1 MISKNKSHLSV
12 FWRSLFLLGTVIFSS
27 IIIISA
33 CGTTSGTISEE
44 TANSIPEGSTKV
56 IVTSAISQDS
66 LYNESIKALNKEGF
80 IIQKTAKDLYQLSAK
95 YAMAEEGTDINVNII
110 VRSELNGSSAVI
122 TGIWFVGQARQQKAA
137 WIEERYQ
144 LWKYSFALMG
154 KVAQQM
160 NGTIKYAK

>member
-1 MISKNKSHLSV
+1 MRYY
-12 FWRSLFLLGTVIFSS
+12 FQYYFRR
-27 IIIISA
+27 
-33 CGTTSGTISEE
+33 
-44 TANSIPEGSTKV
+44 NSQFHSRRLNQGHSYLRDIP
-56 IVTSAISQDS
+56 DS
-66 LYNESIKALNKEGF
+66 LYLQSINALNKEGF
-80 IIQKTAKDLYQLSAK
+80 IIQKTTKDLYQLSAK

-144 LWKYSFALMG
+144 LWKYSFALMV